1 MEDAKIIELYFRRS
15 EEAIVQ
21 TDKKYGKYCYTIAYN
36 ILGNV
41 LDSQE
46 CVNDTYLKVWETI
59 PPARPSRLS
68 VFIGK
73 LARNLS
79 INRLRRANALKRSA
93 DADLAYEE
101 LDGMISNNAMDIH
114 DKVILKNA
122 VNSFIAGLSK
132 RDRIIF
138 IQRYWYMCPS
148 VDIAKELGLSDSFV
162 RVKLFR
168 MRDDFKKHLEK
179 EGITV

>member
-1 MEDAKIIELYFRRS
+1 MEDEKIIELYFARS
-15 EEAIVQ
+15 ENAIVQ
-21 TDKKYGKYCYTIAYN
+21 TEKKYGKYCYTIAYN

-59 PPARPSRLS
+59 PPARPNRLS

-73 LARNLS
+73 LTRNLS

-101 LDGMISNNAMDIH
+101 LDGMISDNAMDIH

-148 VDIAKELGLSDSFV
+148 VDIARELGLSDSFV

-168 MRDDFKKHLEK
+168 LRDDFKKHLEK
-179 EGITV
+179 EGVTV